1 MKKSRWF
8 QRLFFINMTILYI
21 IIHFTRF
28 RRFSC
33 FTGVTITNIATNWN
47 NLVEKRK
54 TETIRNVM
62 NLRSGQNARLWVTE
76 NFAARVPFALE

>member
-1 MKKSRWF
+1 
-8 QRLFFINMTILYI
+8 MTILYI

-47 NLVEKRK
+47 ILVEKRK
-54 TETIRNVM
+54 TETIR
-62 NLRSGQNARLWVTE
+62 TE
-76 NFAARVPFALE
+76 SPYFMWQIERDGGRKIRQGSS